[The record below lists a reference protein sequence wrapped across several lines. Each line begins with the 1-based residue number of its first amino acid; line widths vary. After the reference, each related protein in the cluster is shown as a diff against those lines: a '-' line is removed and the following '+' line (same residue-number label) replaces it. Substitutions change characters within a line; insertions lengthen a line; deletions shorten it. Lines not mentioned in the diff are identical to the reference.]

1 MKKFWFVPTASIAL
15 IGLGLSLIA
24 SGLVGCRVYD
34 YDQVELS
41 EQYQTV
47 ADVKR
52 DWSYTD
58 RLYVATKD
66 VVWDLLDIVSIDTS
80 WGDGLIANAHFTRLA
95 NAGFG
100 WFDGMRVGWNQRA
113 SGTWAERG
121 YEYGVGPFY
130 WKNKTVEPV
139 YGNRVLFERDFEYTG
154 FEIDR
159 NNIDGETL
167 DIGARVHL
175 AYVGVSADVSPKEI
189 LDFAVSVGG
198 FAYTLVL
205 WPFSAIYDLDPPE
218 IDLSDDNEL
227 SRIRKD
233 LGTLSGQIYQPTSPW
248 LERTGRSLPPSRPT
262 GEATEIEMTSSMDPL
277 R

>member
-1 MKKFWFVPTASIAL
+1 MKKLWLAPLTGTGSLACSAL
-15 IGLGLSLIA
+15 LA

-41 EQYQTV
+41 QEYQTV

-58 RLYVATKD
+58 RLYVSCKD
-66 VVWDLLDIVSIDTS
+66 VWWDLLDIVSLDTS
-80 WGDGLIANAHFTRLA
+80 WGDGLIANVHFTRFGNL
-95 NAGFG
+95 GLG
-100 WFDGMRVGWNQRA
+100 WFDGLRLGWNQRA

-130 WKNKTVEPV
+130 WKDKTKEPV
-139 YGNRVLFERDFEYTG
+139 YGNRVLFENSYSYTG
-154 FEIDR
+154 FEIDK

-175 AYVGVSADVSPKEI
+175 AYVGVSADVSPKEAV
-189 LDFAVSVGG
+189 DFVVSVGS

-227 SRIRKD
+227 SRIRKE
-233 LGTLSGQIYQPTSPW
+233 LGTLSGQIYQPTSPF
-248 LERTGRSLPPSRPT
+248 LERTGYSLPPTRPE
-262 GEATEIEMTSSMDPL
+262 GKSTETEMSMGLDPI